1 MIRTV
6 SLSAP
11 GAGERKGIMAPVLVA
26 DKGRAVTSVFDVEER
41 SQFETLYSAN
51 GLHNIEEKITYLKKA
66 MKIKASASNKK
77 TPEEELAGLEDSI
90 LLGLWEGYNDED
102 FLKLENGDIS
112 LDDAIAHNGGHLD
125 LVNTSILLESC
136 V

>member
-1 MIRTV
+1 
-6 SLSAP
+6 
-11 GAGERKGIMAPVLVA
+11 MAPVLVA
-26 DKGRAVTSVFDVEER
+26 DKGRTVTSVFDVEER

-51 GLHNIEEKITYLKKA
+51 GLHNIEDKINYLKKT